1 MAKNPSLVS
10 DLQRQATL
18 RRAIITLLL
27 FLVNGAL
34 LALMD
39 RPLVRA
45 AGAPPLDL
53 RFGYSLDAVGTLFEA
68 YGADRRQFY
77 LLYLTVGA
85 PFPLLGALAT
95 MFFLALGVRHRILLT
110 ALVIPP
116 ALFAVTD
123 WLENA
128 LFSALIVSYPD
139 LSRGLVAAASVI
151 TQMKWVAFYGSMVL
165 LVVAGAAALVGALLR
180 RRGEG

>member
-1 MAKNPSLVS
+1 MAKNPSLIS

-18 RRAIITLLL
+18 RRAVLTLLL

-45 AGAPPLDL
+45 AGARPLDL
-53 RFGYSLDAVGTLFEA
+53 QFGYSLETVRTLFEA
-68 YGADRRQFY
+68 YGADGRQFY

-95 MFFLALGVRHRILLT
+95 MFFLALRIRHRVLLT

-128 LFSALIVSYPD
+128 LFSALVVSYPD
-139 LSRGLVAAASVI
+139 LSRGLVAAASVV
-151 TQMKWVAFYGSMVL
+151 TQVKWVAFYASMVL
-165 LVVAGAAALVGALLR
+165 LAVAGAAALVATLLR
-180 RRGEG
+180 RRAEG